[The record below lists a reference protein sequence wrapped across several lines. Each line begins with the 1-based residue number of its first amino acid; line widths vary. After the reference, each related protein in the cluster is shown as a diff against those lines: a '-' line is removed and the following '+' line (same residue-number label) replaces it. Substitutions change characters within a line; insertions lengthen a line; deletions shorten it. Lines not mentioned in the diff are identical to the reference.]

1 MGMFAHGIKESE
13 KGIAR
18 YMRTERVKSSQP
30 PGFADCF
37 GFKFIKFTNNN
48 KTPYLP
54 ILIE

>member
-1 MGMFAHGIKESE
+1 
-13 KGIAR
+13 
-18 YMRTERVKSSQP
+18 MRPGPGKSSQP
-30 PGFADCF
+30 PGFADSF

>member
-1 MGMFAHGIKESE
+1 
-13 KGIAR
+13 
-18 YMRTERVKSSQP
+18 MRTERAKSSQP
-30 PGFADCF
+30 PSFADSF